1 MNGQQLAQAWA
12 VVHQGAGE
20 AIDWIGAVR
29 PTAKRLDN
37 EADDLTLSL
46 RRIRNLSRRLGSVA
60 ERPMT
65 VGFFGLSQAGK
76 SYLISSLA
84 AGENGKLETDLAGSR
99 LDFIEH
105 INPSGGGKEA
115 TGLVTRFSRTAQ
127 PGPGDYPLV
136 LKLFSEIELAK
147 VLANAFFNDF
157 DHKKLQY
164 GFKEPEVRAL
174 LNQLQAR
181 RYSQPVAGVTAD
193 DVVSLWDYLED
204 SVPALIRS
212 LNSYYWP
219 QAVELAPYLSPED
232 RTQLF
237 AIFWGGLDELSQS
250 YLDFA
255 RTLSTL
261 GHAEQVYAPVSALV
275 HARPQGGFSQSDS
288 IMNVD
293 ILERLGQPSD
303 QQIKV
308 RPWHNGAIQPEV
320 SLSLAQLAALTVE
333 LVVPLA
339 EPTREP
345 LFEQVDLL
353 DFPGYRGRVGAESIE
368 DVRRKLGSAEVSPVA
383 QLLLRGKVA
392 YLFERYTDAQEMN
405 VLIVCTPSNRQ
416 SDVTSV
422 GPVLSKWIGKTQGE
436 TPEERA
442 KRRSGL
448 LWAITMFDLRI
459 GNDLNQNEDLLRLGW
474 GGMMK
479 ATMLE
484 RFGQYDW
491 LQEWVAGQPFA
502 NTFLVRK
509 PRMKGVAFLNLQAD
523 GEELG
528 FNPATEPQ
536 LALIRRTFIEDATV
550 NRHIAQAPQAWDAM
564 LALNDGG
571 MGRISDYLQQ
581 VAKAEVKLERIAEQ
595 LAAVLH
601 QLENRLAH
609 WFHAEGAGELE
620 KKRRIAKQV
629 FEAVWPRR
637 PLLGELLQR
646 MQLPDEQLRALYL
659 RADHLEEA
667 APQTSDPVPSPS
679 AEGLALDLG
688 ADLFSTFD
696 PFSEARPAATA
707 APTPPTVLGSD
718 ARFAQAV
725 LREWISHVRHLPEQQ
740 PLVGYLGIAREAIEA
755 LIDELITASTRL
767 ELQQQLLQA
776 VARIEQVGSKREQL
790 VGRQVL
796 TARTVLGDF
805 IAWLG
810 MMDQPLEERPDS
822 RINPGQKLFQRPAA
836 VPLGQTPKLAAL
848 PQNYSD
854 HYLGDWMSAFIHLA
868 ERNAGHSAGREI
880 TPEQNAALGQILA
893 RFQRAKG
900 EGLPC

>member
-1 MNGQQLAQAWA
+1 MNGQQLAQSWA
-12 VVHQGAGE
+12 AVYQGAAE

-37 EADDLTLSL
+37 EAEDLTLSL

-164 GFKEPEVRAL
+164 SFHESELRA
-174 LNQLQAR
+174 QLSQLAAR
-181 RYSQPVAGVTAD
+181 RYAQPVPGVTAD
-193 DVVSLWDYLED
+193 DVVSLWDYLEE
-204 SVPALIRS
+204 SFPALIRS
-212 LNSYYWP
+212 LNGYYWP

-237 AIFWGGLDELSQS
+237 AIFWGGLDELSES
-250 YLDFA
+250 YLGFA
-255 RTLSTL
+255 RTLSAL
-261 GHAEQVYAPVSALV
+261 GHAEQVYAPLSALV

-308 RPWHNGAIQPEV
+308 RPWRNGAIQPEV

-368 DVRRKLGSAEVSPVA
+368 DVRRKLGSDEVSPVA

-536 LALIRRTFIEDATV
+536 LGLIRQTFIEDATV
-550 NRHIAQAPQAWDAM
+550 NRHVAQAPQAWDAM

-581 VAKAEVKLERIAEQ
+581 VARIEVKLERIAEQ
-595 LAAVLH
+595 LSAVLH
-601 QLENRLAH
+601 QLENRLGH

-620 KKRRIAKQV
+620 KKRRIAKQI

-637 PLLGELLQR
+637 PLLGELMQR
-646 MQLPDEQLRALYL
+646 MQLPDERLRALYL
-659 RADHLEEA
+659 SADQVEVSA
-667 APQTSDPVPSPS
+667 PKPQTAEPAAVPS
-679 AEGLALDLG
+679 LALDFG
-688 ADLFSTFD
+688 SDLSSSFD
-696 PFSEARPAATA
+696 PFAEPAPVAAIKPAEPSAR
-707 APTPPTVLGSD
+707 GSD

-725 LREWISHVRHLPEQQ
+725 LREWISHLRHIPEQTA
-740 PLVGYLGIAREAIEA
+740 LVGYLGISREAIEA
-755 LIDELITASTRL
+755 LMDELITASTRVN
-767 ELQQQLLQA
+767 LQQRLLDA
-776 VARIEQVGSKREQL
+776 VATTEQVGSKREQL

-796 TARTVLGDF
+796 SARTVLGDF
-805 IAWLG
+805 IGWLG
-810 MMDQPLEERPDS
+810 MAEQPLTERPDS
-822 RINPGQKLFQRPAA
+822 RFAAGQKLFQTPA
-836 VPLGQTPKLAAL
+836 PIPYGQLPKMAAL
-848 PQNYSD
+848 PQNHSER
-854 HYLGDWMSAFIHLA
+854 YLADWMSALIRLA
-868 ERNAGHSAGREI
+868 EDNAGHSAGREI
-880 TPEQNAALGQILA
+880 TPEQNEALGRVLA
-893 RFQRAKG
+893 RFKQAQVG
-900 EGLPC
+900 